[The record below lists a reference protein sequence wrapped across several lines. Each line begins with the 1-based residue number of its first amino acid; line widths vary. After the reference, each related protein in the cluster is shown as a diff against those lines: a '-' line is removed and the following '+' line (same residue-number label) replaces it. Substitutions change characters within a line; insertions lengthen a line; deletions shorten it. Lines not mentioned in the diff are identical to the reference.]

1 MNKTKKALLM
11 TLCAACLVVTTV
23 FGTLAYLTDTDSNV
37 NTFTVGTVGIWLD
50 ELDVDKDTDS
60 SDITSETQGDGQRDK
75 KNTYHLLPGHTY
87 IKDPTV
93 TVEAG
98 SEEAYVRML
107 VTLNYATELKKIFGD
122 NFLPQ
127 NYVEGWDNTV
137 WQTTGDVE
145 EDKTANTLIYEFRYV
160 GDDQKGT
167 KEGTVRKTDADIKLD
182 ALFDSFKL
190 PGEVTKEQLATLVT
204 KDDEGNITDQFT
216 ITAVAHAIQADGF
229 DNADVAWKAFD
240 EQISNQ

>member
-1 MNKTKKALLM
+1 MNKMKKALLM
-11 TLCAACLVVTTV
+11 TLCAGCLIVTTV

-60 SDITSETQGDGQRDK
+60 SDITPGINDEDQRDK

-98 SEEAYVRML
+98 SEESYVRML
-107 VTLNYATELKKIFGD
+107 VTLNYATELKEIFGD

-127 NYVEGWDNTV
+127 NYVSGWDNTV
-137 WQTTGDVE
+137 WQTTGTVK
-145 EDKTANTLIYEFRYV
+145 EDATANTLIYEFRYV
-160 GDDQKGT
+160 GEDYKGT
-167 KEGTVRKTDADIKLD
+167 KNGTVCKTEADIKLD

-204 KDDEGNITDQFT
+204 KNNAGKITDQFT
-216 ITAVAHAIQADGF
+216 ITVVAHAIQADGF
-229 DNADVAWKAFD
+229 DNAEAAWEAFD